1 MQRKVIKVL
10 YIMFCLIIILARES
24 YAYLDPSAMTYVIQ
38 IVSAVVITL
47 ATSIGIFFYKI
58 RRFFKN
64 KKEKQ
69 KSKEENE
76 Q

>member
-1 MQRKVIKVL
+1 MQRKLIKVL
-10 YIMFCLIIILARES
+10 YIMFCLIIILAREC

-38 IVSAVVITL
+38 IVSAIVITL

-58 RRFFKN
+58 KRFLKN

-69 KSKEENE
+69 KSKEEKE
-76 Q
+76 